1 MGGNRCQ
8 KEREEIKERGQR
20 SLIEIER
27 SDHERKRKREK
38 YLECMRREREKQAT
52 RGINMLRV
60 NSDRETY
67 CSINDGVRRRS
78 GERNDRQTCQTNE
91 EVQSERK
98 LSIDRLPAITL
109 PVFPLS
115 DEEASLSFPPS
126 PHTLCL
132 SLSPIC
138 LSLCQGQRHHELA
151 NLRPLMVVIS
161 LLSIPL

>member
-60 NSDRETY
+60 NRDRETY
-67 CSINDGVRRRS
+67 SSVNEGVRRR
-78 GERNDRQTCQTNE
+78 GEKQNGRETCQT
-91 EVQSERK
+91 
-98 LSIDRLPAITL
+98 
-109 PVFPLS
+109 
-115 DEEASLSFPPS
+115 
-126 PHTLCL
+126 
-132 SLSPIC
+132 
-138 LSLCQGQRHHELA
+138 
-151 NLRPLMVVIS
+151 M
-161 LLSIPL
+161 